1 MYDLTSVLT
10 TIAACSASVVAILG
24 GLIASKLLA
33 LNAEREES
41 ETRLSELDEEIIF
54 YEEERDRIQA
64 TLDEDDALDFIR
76 DNIESLIQRKD
87 LDSIYQEENWPSIGK
102 DTLHPYW
109 QRALKLIPLLYAAV
123 NDPKCQLNDDKI
135 PKAVVTKLND
145 HFEYL
150 ICQEIVD
157 QIDRQ
162 QGYITALSAIS
173 TQTGGLWYQ
182 KAQEQVTKNQT
193 KIDLLE
199 LQRKQL
205 IIRRDALKHPK
216 GVRLGLSVFALFSII
231 SIIFPLCISP
241 FITDDHAYFI
251 KMKILVIGLFIFG
264 LSAILAYL
272 IYLFHWK
279 PECNKD
285 N

>member
-41 ETRLSELDEEIIF
+41 ETRLSEIDEEIIF
-54 YEEERDRIQA
+54 YKEERDRIQA

-76 DNIESLIQRKD
+76 DNIESLVQRKD
-87 LDSIYQEENWPSIGK
+87 LDSIYQEENWPSIEK
-102 DTLHPYW
+102 DALHPYW
-109 QRALKLIPLLYAAV
+109 QHALELIPLLSAAV
-123 NDPKCQLNDDKI
+123 NDPQCQLNDDKI
-135 PKAVVTKLND
+135 PKAVVTKLNSN
-145 HFEYL
+145 FEYVV
-150 ICQEIVD
+150 CQEIMD
-157 QIDRQ
+157 QLDRQ
-162 QGYITALSAIS
+162 QGYITGLSAI
-173 TQTGGLWYQ
+173 TAQTGGLWYQ
-182 KAQEQVTKNQT
+182 KAQEQVTENQT

-205 IIRRDALKHPK
+205 VIRRDALKHPK
-216 GVRLGLSVFALFSII
+216 GVKLGLSVFALFSII
-231 SIIFPLCISP
+231 SIILPLCISP
-241 FITDDHAYFI
+241 FITDDYLHYIRVKA
-251 KMKILVIGLFIFG
+251 LVTGLFIFG